1 MIFFI
6 NLGIKMW
13 VASFHNICYII
24 AINNGNNM
32 NNTIIQEVFNEK
44 EAANYLRIS
53 PKTLQKWR
61 SVGGGPEYRLVGGRR
76 VVYKIND
83 LRSFLDLR
91 IRHNT
96 THS

>member
-6 NLGIKMW
+6 DLGIIMW
-13 VASFHNICYII
+13 VESFHNFCYIVTV
-24 AINNGNNM
+24 NNGNNM

-61 SVGGGPEYRLVGGRR
+61 CAGGGPEYRLVGGRR
-76 VVYKIND
+76 VVYKINA

-96 THS
+96 THP

>member
-1 MIFFI
+1 
-6 NLGIKMW
+6 
-13 VASFHNICYII
+13 
-24 AINNGNNM
+24 M
-32 NNTIIQEVFNEK
+32 NNSIIQEVFNEK
-44 EAANYLRIS
+44 EAASYLRIS

-76 VVYKIND
+76 VVYMIKD

-96 THS
+96 SHS

>member
-6 NLGIKMW
+6 DLGIKMW
-13 VASFHNICYII
+13 VASFHNIWYII

-44 EAANYLRIS
+44 EAAYYLRIS

-61 SVGGGPEYRLVGGRR
+61 SVGGGPEYRLVGARR
-76 VVYKIND
+76 VVCKIED
-83 LRSFLDLR
+83 LRSFLELR

-96 THS
+96 INS